1 MINHKSKKLGESFL
15 CYQWTGEGNNCNTSL
30 LAGVLSGKHPH
41 IIVDPGHI
49 VNQTGEKCF
58 DSLNEAMEKDGFSM
72 ADIGL
77 VICTHSHPDHFE
89 AVEAVIAESGAL
101 LAISREEDEFYAETG
116 SAFYNFFGSRAPQV
130 KPSLYLTEGD
140 LRLETKKELHIKALL
155 TPGHTPGSISLS
167 LERDKMLISGDV
179 VFDGGVGRT
188 DFPGG
193 NSSLLRKSIEKL
205 AQLDVEYLVAGH
217 SGRDGAVLTG
227 SARIARNFQ
236 TVRMFV

>member
-1 MINHKSKKLGESFL
+1 MIYHKSKKLGESFL

-49 VNQTGEKCF
+49 INQTGEKCF
-58 DSLNEAMEKDGFSM
+58 DSLSEAMEEDGFSM

-89 AVEAVIAESGAL
+89 AVEAVIAESGAS

-116 SAFYNFFGSRAPQV
+116 SAFYNFFGSRAPHV

-140 LRLETKKELHIKALL
+140 LSLETKKELHIKVLL
-155 TPGHTPGSISLS
+155 TPGHTPGSISLY
-167 LERDKMLISGDV
+167 LEGDKILISGDV

-217 SGRDGAVLTG
+217 SGRDGAVLAG
-227 SARIARNFQ
+227 RDHIARNFQ